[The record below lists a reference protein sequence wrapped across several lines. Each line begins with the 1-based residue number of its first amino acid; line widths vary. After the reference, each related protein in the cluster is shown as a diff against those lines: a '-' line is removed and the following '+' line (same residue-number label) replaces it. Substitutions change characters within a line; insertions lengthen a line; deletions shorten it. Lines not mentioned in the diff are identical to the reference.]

1 MLKHGALFAGMGG
14 FIEAAHRENYVTLWA
29 NEIEPKCSEVL
40 RANYPDTEINSKSI
54 SELDHGD
61 VAHLP
66 DLDLLT
72 AGFPCQS
79 FSQAKGV
86 VAGFDDPRG
95 KLFFDIPR
103 VISLLV
109 RPPKVVLLENV
120 PVLKKF
126 DKGSMLSTVLNEMR
140 FAGYWVQ
147 ERHAKILN
155 SSEYGGTPQ
164 QRERLFIVC
173 VHKDHARRNNFDFD
187 LLRRVERPGLFEIV
201 DRSKAAPDRIYLAED
216 NKYYKKMAKLADA
229 KNRNRLFQIRQVEA
243 RAIRDDSC
251 PTLTA
256 NMGGG
261 GHNVPFVFDTKGL
274 RRLTVE
280 ECMRLQGF
288 DPHTFLI
295 PEGLAD
301 STVLKMIGNAVSV
314 GTVASIMRSLR
325 EQGIFPD
332 MLGSERDNDCLEISA

>member
-1 MLKHGALFAGMGG
+1 MLKHAALFAGMGG
-14 FIEAAHRENYVTLWA
+14 FVEAAQRENYATLWA
-29 NEIEPKCSEVL
+29 NEIEPKCWEVL
-40 RANYPDTEINSKSI
+40 RENYPDTEINTKSI

-61 VAHLP
+61 LAHLP
-66 DLDLLT
+66 ALDLLT

-79 FSQAKGV
+79 FSQARGV

-103 VISLLV
+103 VIGMLS

-120 PVLKKF
+120 PVLKRF
-126 DKGSMLSTVLNEMR
+126 DNGSMLSTVLNEMR

-147 ERHAKILN
+147 ERHARILN

-173 VHKDHARRNNFDFD
+173 VHKEHARRNNFDFD
-187 LLRRVERPGLFEIV
+187 LLRPVKRPGLFEVI
-201 DRSKAAPDRIYLAED
+201 DRSRVGPDRIYLAPD
-216 NKYYKKMAKLADA
+216 NKYYKKMEKLADA
-229 KNRNRLFQIRQVEA
+229 KDRNRLFQIRQVEA
-243 RAIRDDSC
+243 RAIREDSC

-261 GHNVPFVFDTKGL
+261 GHNVPFVFDEKGL

-288 DPHTFLI
+288 DPSTFRIPDGLI
-295 PEGLAD
+295 D
-301 STVLKMIGNAVSV
+301 SAVLKMIGNAVSV
-314 GTVASIMRSLR
+314 GTVASIMRALR
-325 EQGIFPD
+325 EQGILLDTKNEQP
-332 MLGSERDNDCLEISA
+332 RNDCMEVSA